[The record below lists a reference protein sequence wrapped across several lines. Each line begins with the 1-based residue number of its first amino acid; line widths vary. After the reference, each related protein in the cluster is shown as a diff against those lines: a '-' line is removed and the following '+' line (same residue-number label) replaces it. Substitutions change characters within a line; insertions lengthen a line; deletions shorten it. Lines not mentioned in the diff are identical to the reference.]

1 MIEVEGLVKRHGS
14 LEVLRG
20 VDMTVRPGE
29 VAALI
34 GPSGGGKSTFLR
46 CLNGLEVFQGGCVKV
61 GDLRLDCNPRPGSPA
76 WSGSGWEWCSRAS
89 TCSRTRRCSKT

>member
-20 VDMTVRPGE
+20 VDMSVRPGE

-46 CLNGLEVFQGGCVKV
+46 
-61 GDLRLDCNPRPGSPA
+61 
-76 WSGSGWEWCSRAS
+76 
-89 TCSRTRRCSKT
+89 